1 VSVVFETGFT
11 GIAQDPDHPR
21 LCWRKQAGTITASTE
36 AEGFDAEFAYAEE
49 LVNAWRPESVP
60 ADWTVTFA
68 DDAPVS
74 YVGIGAHTLGSAG
87 ATVKVQVPDGVG
99 GWDDVPGCTVSPDD
113 DAAIL
118 FLIAPVDVDAVRIV
132 VEDEIAEIGY
142 ILVGQ
147 VTEIP
152 RLARFTG
159 LPITESQ
166 QVEYRDNT
174 SMTGKPLGR
183 TLQRDGLEF
192 SVEIDNLPE
201 TFRANEWRAFRDA
214 LERGGR
220 QFFFYAARPEK
231 YPDEVALAW
240 QRQPAPFERAQ
251 PNAQIS
257 GSIAMTCGGYRQP

>member
-1 VSVVFETGFT
+1 MSVILQNGFV
-11 GIAQDPDHPR
+11 GIEQGLNHPR
-21 LCWRKQAGTITASTE
+21 LCWRRLAGTVTASTE

-49 LVNAWRPESVP
+49 LVNAWKPTAVP
-60 ADWTVTFA
+60 ADWTLTFPIA
-68 DDAPVS
+68 APVS
-74 YVGIGAHTLGSAG
+74 YVGIGAHTIGTSG
-87 ATVKVQVPDGVG
+87 ATVEIQRLVSGT
-99 GWDDVPGCTVSPDD
+99 WTTFPGCAVTPSNDD
-113 DAAIL
+113 AIL
-118 FLIAPVDVDAVRIV
+118 FLIAPTDLGSIRVRVIGAV
-132 VEDEIAEIGY
+132 AEIGY
-142 ILVGQ
+142 ILVGRA
-147 VTEIP
+147 TEIP

-174 SMTGKPLGR
+174 SMKGKPLGR

-201 TFRANEWRAFRDA
+201 AFRASEWRAFRDA
-214 LERGGR
+214 MERGGR

-240 QRQPAPFERAQ
+240 QRQPEPFERAI
-251 PNAQIS
+251 PNARVS